1 MQSPREDMR
10 KTLEKAVI
18 IESAKTDSGFKYTY
32 KSKEAYKIVFI
43 KNGFFY
49 CMRELDDPHNHCEK
63 TCRYHL
69 QEIDKVLDFIF
80 LEEELKEKD
89 SKLIDLLGK
98 EQIEKEANL
107 KMLDKLFKYVESEF
121 EEASKTWAET
131 RETNGDSNI
140 YLLHHTYT
148 GKRSAYE
155 NVMEYIEN
163 IKKKL

>member
-1 MQSPREDMR
+1 MRSKRELIRGM
-10 KTLEKAVI
+10 LENAV
-18 IESAKTDSGFKYTY
+18 IESAKPNY
-32 KSKEAYKIVFI
+32 KFYYPYGDKEVYKVISI
-43 KNGFFY
+43 QNGFFY

>member
-1 MQSPREDMR
+1 MRSQRELMR
-10 KTLEKAVI
+10 EMLENAV
-18 IESAKTDSGFKYTY
+18 IESAKPNY
-32 KSKEAYKIVFI
+32 KFYYPYGDKEVYKVISI
-43 KNGFFY
+43 QNGFFY

-155 NVMEYIEN
+155 NVMKYIEN

>member
-1 MQSPREDMR
+1 MRSKRELMR
-10 KTLEKAVI
+10 EMLENAV
-18 IESAKTDSGFKYTY
+18 IESAKPNY
-32 KSKEAYKIVFI
+32 KFYYPYGDKEVYKVISI
-43 KNGFFY
+43 QNGFFY

-140 YLLHHTYT
+140 YLLHHAYT

>member
-1 MQSPREDMR
+1 MRSKRELIREM
-10 KTLEKAVI
+10 LENAV
-18 IESAKTDSGFKYTY
+18 IESAKPNY
-32 KSKEAYKIVFI
+32 KFYYPYGDKEVYKVISI
-43 KNGFFY
+43 QNGFFY

>member
-1 MQSPREDMR
+1 MRSKRELMR
-10 KTLEKAVI
+10 EMLENAV
-18 IESAKTDSGFKYTY
+18 IESAKPNY
-32 KSKEAYKIVFI
+32 KFYYPYGDKEVYKVISI
-43 KNGFFY
+43 QNGFFY

>member
-1 MQSPREDMR
+1 MRSQRELMR
-10 KTLEKAVI
+10 EMLENAV
-18 IESAKTDSGFKYTY
+18 IESAKPNY
-32 KSKEAYKIVFI
+32 KFYYPYGDKEVYKVISI
-43 KNGFFY
+43 QNGFFY

>member
-1 MQSPREDMR
+1 MRSQRELMR
-10 KTLEKAVI
+10 EMLENAV
-18 IESAKTDSGFKYTY
+18 IESAKPNY
-32 KSKEAYKIVFI
+32 KFYYPYGDKEVYKVISI
-43 KNGFFY
+43 QNGFFY

-80 LEEELKEKD
+80 QEEELKEKD